1 MLNTQETQMV
11 LTDKVHIELSVGE
24 LIAIGTYIEDRIE
37 KEFGRTPSKQDILDL
52 MTKSLEACEEADIK
66 DETTLLAAVSA
77 NLTMKRALVTK
88 IEQEK
93 LDAEKIKAHA

>member
-1 MLNTQETQMV
+1 
-11 LTDKVHIELSVGE
+11 
-24 LIAIGTYIEDRIE
+24 
-37 KEFGRTPSKQDILDL
+37 

-66 DETTLLAAVSA
+66 DDTTLLAAVSA